1 MVLFKKNS
9 TVIELQPK
17 NFNAGAKKV
26 IHPLLSS
33 GSKGIIVFGADWCGH
48 CKRFSPIYEK
58 TSNILG
64 KSFPFFFLD
73 CEKYGDLASQFGVN
87 GYPTVMYIDSS
98 GKLYKNYS
106 GERTV
111 DALLVDICK
120 EARVCSRR

>member
-9 TVIELQPK
+9 SVQELQPK
-17 NFNAGAKKV
+17 NFNVGTKKV
-26 IHPLLSS
+26 NHPLLAN
-33 GSKGIIVFGADWCGH
+33 SKGIIVFAAEFCGH
-48 CKRFSPIYEK
+48 CKRFGPVYEK
-58 TSNILG
+58 TSDILG
-64 KSFPFFFLD
+64 NSFPFFFLD

-98 GKLYKNYS
+98 GKLYKNYT

-120 EARVCSRR
+120 EARVCSRRS